1 MTLNYFRNSWWTA
14 TIAVQKVMQ
23 PQPTFKQ
30 NRNWSTKSRKLWR
43 IKKLNLS
50 TKDKIMNELL
60 AMEKEAGRKISK
72 KVQMMQI
79 KERNYWIC
87 GCSPES
93 RMESWQ
99 MEKLTASLKEET
111 IQGMELPAKIKE
123 NAANKN
129 EQQQDL
135 GKAQNWHKEYGV
147 GGNTEAAEDEKYIL
161 WSWWWL
167 WKSTELLKLQLQLQQ
182 ISKNIQELSRNITI

>member
-1 MTLNYFRNSWWTA
+1 
-14 TIAVQKVMQ
+14 MQ
-23 PQPTFKQ
+23 PQPTFQTKQ
-30 NRNWSTKSRKLWR
+30 KL
-43 IKKLNLS
+43 IHQKQKALNNKETEPF

-111 IQGMELPAKIKE
+111 FQEMELPAKIKE

-147 GGNTEAAEDEKYIL
+147 GGNTEAAEDGKYIL

-167 WKSTELLKLQLQLQQ
+167 WKSTRIIKKYQDL
-182 ISKNIQELSRNITI
+182 SK